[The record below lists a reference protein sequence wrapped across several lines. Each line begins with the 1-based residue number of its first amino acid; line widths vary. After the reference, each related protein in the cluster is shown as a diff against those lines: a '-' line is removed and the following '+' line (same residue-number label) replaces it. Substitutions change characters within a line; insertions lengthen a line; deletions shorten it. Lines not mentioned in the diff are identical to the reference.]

1 MIRKIDN
8 KLISNSINY
17 TFIDQDNLKNA
28 LTHSSVSNTTFPSY
42 ERLEFLGDKVLGF
55 VITDIL
61 YTRYPYASEGEL
73 SRRYSD
79 LVNSE
84 ALVVVAKKIN
94 LGKFLLLGSGEERL
108 GHRNKDTILEDACEA
123 LIGAIYIDGGL
134 NEIKKFINNH
144 WKDLIDNQQE
154 VPIDPKTRLQE
165 WCQAQ
170 TLGLP
175 EYIEIDR
182 TGPSHNPSFTISVV
196 VKNFDK
202 AIGTGS
208 SKREA
213 KRNAAINFLVRE
225 GVVSGN

>member
-8 KLISNSINY
+8 KLISNSVNY
-17 TFIDQDNLKNA
+17 TFINQDNLKNA
-28 LTHSSVSNTTFPSY
+28 LTHSSVSNTNFPSN

-61 YTRYPYASEGEL
+61 YQRYPSATEGEL
-73 SRRYSD
+73 SRRYAD
-79 LVNSE
+79 LVNGE
-84 ALVVVAKKIN
+84 ALAIVAKKIN
-94 LGKFLLLGSGEERL
+94 LGKFLLLGPGEEKL

-123 LIGAIYIDGGL
+123 LIGAIFIDGGL
-134 NEIKKFINNH
+134 VKIKKFINFH
-144 WKDLIDNQQE
+144 WKDLIQKQQE
-154 VPIDPKTRLQE
+154 VPIDPKTKLQE

-182 TGPSHNPSFTISVV
+182 TGPSHHPIFTISVV
-196 VKNFDK
+196 IKNFDK
-202 AIGTGS
+202 AIGAGS

-213 KRNAAINFLVRE
+213 KRNAAVSFLVRE
-225 GVVSGN
+225 GVIDED

>member
-8 KLISNSINY
+8 KLIGGSINY
-17 TFIDQDNLKNA
+17 TFIDQDNLKNS
-28 LTHSSVSNTTFPSY
+28 LTHSSVSNTIFPSN

-61 YTRYPYASEGEL
+61 YKRYPLATEGEL
-73 SRRYSD
+73 SRRYAD
-79 LVNSE
+79 LVNKE

-94 LGKFLLLGSGEERL
+94 LGKFLLLGPGEEKL
-108 GHRNKDTILEDACEA
+108 GHRSKDTILEDACEA

-134 NEIKKFINNH
+134 GEVKKFINNH
-144 WKDLIDNQQE
+144 WKELIDTQEE

-175 EYIEIDR
+175 EYIEVDR
-182 TGPSHNPSFTISVV
+182 TGPSHNPFFTIIIV

-202 AIGTGS
+202 STGIGP

-213 KRNAAINFLVRE
+213 KRNAAISFLIRE
-225 GVVSGN
+225 GVISGD